1 MDNSRNNIKINFIEP
16 NTKVIGEIHSE
27 SDFRI
32 DGTLEGIVQTTGR
45 VVVGQEGKIKGKI
58 ICTNAD
64 IMGTFEGTIEASNL
78 LSSKDEGVI
87 DGKIVGKLAVEAGAM
102 LNAQCLM
109 KKPSNPYSPPM
120 KKNLKNCVNPTSSV
134 GCPYA
139 LCAQLG
145 VTILCFCPSRSMARF
160 QLSNRSNL
168 DIDLCSAWSFR
179 FHNHFVPTT
188 QNAQS

>member
-1 MDNSRNNIKINFIEP
+1 VGFKTKQQMDNSRNNIKINFIEP

-32 DGTLEGIVQTTGR
+32 DGTLEGTVQTTGR

-78 LSSKDEGVI
+78 LSIKDEGVI
-87 DGKIVGKLAVEAGAM
+87 DGKVIVGKLAVEAGAM

-109 KKPSNPYSPPM
+109 KKAIKSLQPVDEEKSE
-120 KKNLKNCVNPTSSV
+120 KT
-134 GCPYA
+134 A
-139 LCAQLG
+139 
-145 VTILCFCPSRSMARF
+145 
-160 QLSNRSNL
+160 
-168 DIDLCSAWSFR
+168 
-179 FHNHFVPTT
+179 
-188 QNAQS
+188 